1 MVASALLALLLLSQA
16 ASPAAAVA
24 SFQGTWTISTVN
36 GQAVADLG
44 KKMSLT
50 FTGDRY
56 SQTTDGQVM
65 ERGTFKIDASKK
77 PMTIDMRIT
86 EGVAV
91 GETQIGVVQ
100 VVGDT
105 LTLKTNTVGTPLRP
119 TDFKPQVWYVL
130 IVAKKAR

>member
-1 MVASALLALLLLSQA
+1 M
-16 ASPAAAVA
+16 
-24 SFQGTWTISTVN
+24 
-36 GQAVADLG
+36 ADLG

-50 FTGDRY
+50 FTRDRY
-56 SQTTDGQVM
+56 TQTTDGQVM
-65 ERGTFKIDASKK
+65 ERGTFKIDASRK

-119 TDFKPQVWYVL
+119 TDFN
-130 IVAKKAR
+130 RRRGTS

>member
-1 MVASALLALLLLSQA
+1 MASALLAVLLLSQA
-16 ASPAAAVA
+16 ASSAAVD
-24 SFQGTWTISTVN
+24 SLQGTWTISTVN

-50 FTGDRY
+50 FTRDRY
-56 SQTTDGQVM
+56 TQTTDGQVM

-130 IVAKKAR
+130 IVAKKGK

>member
-1 MVASALLALLLLSQA
+1 VASALLAVLLLSQA
-16 ASPAAAVA
+16 ASSAAVD
-24 SFQGTWTISTVN
+24 SLQGTWTISTVN

-50 FTGDRY
+50 FTRDRY
-56 SQTTDGQVM
+56 TQTTDGQVM

-130 IVAKKAR
+130 IVAKKGK